1 MHPPGPPSQHGWKVL
16 LLPSGLQFQA
26 QANKSLVLSALDAG
40 IRLPNS
46 CRSGACRTCLSK
58 LSKGKIRYLTEWP
71 GVTKEEKAEGWILP
85 CVAVAE
91 SDLVV
96 EVQDVVKLK

>member
-1 MHPPGPPSQHGWKVL
+1 MAPPVPFSPHGWKVL
-16 LLPSGLQFQA
+16 LLPSGLQFHA

-46 CRSGACRTCLSK
+46 CRSGACRTCLCK
-58 LSKGKIRYLTEWP
+58 LQKGNIRYLTEWP
-71 GVTKEEKAEGWILP
+71 GVTREEKAEGWILP

-96 EVQDVVKLK
+96 EVQDVQVLK